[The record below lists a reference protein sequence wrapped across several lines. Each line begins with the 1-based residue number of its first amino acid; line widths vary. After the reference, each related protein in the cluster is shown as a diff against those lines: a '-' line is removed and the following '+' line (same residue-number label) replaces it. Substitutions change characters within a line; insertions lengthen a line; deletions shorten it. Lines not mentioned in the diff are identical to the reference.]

1 MLKRLAGIRFL
12 SSLSR
17 FLLFFSLAQSYSW
30 WCSFLLPSLF
40 SLGFGIWLMVDF
52 KKMKRIWPPLIAFFS
67 PRSESWVGVGVFL
80 AVPFEAKPPDFARAF
95 RAWGLSR
102 LGLSSI
108 LFFYPVRL
116 LCSTRSLIF
125 GFAAPALCGFCCV
138 MGGRGK
144 RRRKNG
150 KRRRADGSFL
160 FLLLSYVSY
169 IVYHLIIPYYS
180 LALFTSLISL
190 TYIYSSLLMSS
201 SFRLKKFCIFW
212 FSFKTF
218 SVFRSS
224 LKDFQCLLIFASLVF
239 SSRFPFFF
247 VSYFF
252 LMVRFFLIP
261 FCLPIQVSYW
271 YSFIYFP
278 YLNVNAIFL

>member
-52 KKMKRIWPPLIAFFS
+52 KKIKGFDRLSLHFFS

-80 AVPFEAKPPDFARAF
+80 AAPFEAKPPDFARAF
-95 RAWGLSR
+95 RAWGFSR

-125 GFAAPALCGFCCV
+125 GFAAPALLWLCGFCCV

-144 RRRKNG
+144 RRGGG
-150 KRRRADGSFL
+150 KMERGGGRMGRFS
-160 FLLLSYVSY
+160 
-169 IVYHLIIPYYS
+169 
-180 LALFTSLISL
+180 
-190 TYIYSSLLMSS
+190 SS
-201 SFRLKKFCIFW
+201 SF
-212 FSFKTF
+212 
-218 SVFRSS
+218 
-224 LKDFQCLLIFASLVF
+224 
-239 SSRFPFFF
+239 
-247 VSYFF
+247 
-252 LMVRFFLIP
+252 LML
-261 FCLPIQVSYW
+261 
-271 YSFIYFP
+271 
-278 YLNVNAIFL
+278 AILFTT